1 MIVSPGAARLSALSK
16 CWTGRNRD
24 PQQLSA
30 SSESIREIIGYH
42 RIGTGTIS
50 GTPLGPQT
58 K

>member
-42 RIGTGTIS
+42 RIGTGMIS
-50 GTPLGPQT
+50 GTP
-58 K
+58 